1 MKKNWLNKKTV
12 IITGATSGIG
22 AAVTKSLIEKHDCKV
37 IGIIIVKDGLEDFIA
52 SLGEKKEN
60 FSYLVYDA
68 SERASWIEIKNYLEE
83 NQIQADAI
91 INNAGI
97 LLPFDRFE
105 NYNVSQTER
114 CMAVDFYSVAYS
126 LEVMYEHISN
136 SETPAFITVS
146 SSAALAPLPGC
157 SVYSAAKAA
166 NKLLTECF
174 ALEHPEVYVGVV
186 CPGFTKT
193 NLFVGQAQDM
203 INSKLISAFMM
214 KREKMA
220 GKIVRGIEKK
230 RKRMVFGMDAHV
242 MNFMY
247 KFFPVKGPKLCS
259 FVMRKSKQKIFEK
272 IYAKNEKKQ
281 KERSSKAA

>member
-1 MKKNWLNKKTV
+1 MKKRWLDNKTV

-22 AAVTKSLIEKHDCKV
+22 AAITKSLIEKHNCKV
-37 IGIIIVKDGLEDFIA
+37 LGIIIVKDGLEEFIS
-52 SLGEKKEN
+52 SLGDKKDN
-60 FSYLVYDA
+60 FSYLTYDA
-68 SERASWIEIKNYLEE
+68 SKRESWVEIKRYLKE
-83 NQIQADAI
+83 NGLQADVL

-97 LLPFDRFE
+97 LLPFDRYE
-105 NYNVSQTER
+105 NYDVSQTEK

-126 LEVMYEHISN
+126 TEVMYEHISK
-136 SETPAFITVS
+136 SSSPAFITIS

-166 NKLLTECF
+166 NKFLTECF

-193 NLFVGQAQDM
+193 NLFISQAQDM

-220 GKIVRGIEKK
+220 GKIVRGVERK
-230 RKRMVFGMDAHV
+230 RRRMVFGMDAHA

-247 KFFPVKGPKLCS
+247 KFFPRSGPKLCS

-272 IYAKNEKKQ
+272 IYAKTETAKAKD
-281 KERSSKAA
+281 KAA